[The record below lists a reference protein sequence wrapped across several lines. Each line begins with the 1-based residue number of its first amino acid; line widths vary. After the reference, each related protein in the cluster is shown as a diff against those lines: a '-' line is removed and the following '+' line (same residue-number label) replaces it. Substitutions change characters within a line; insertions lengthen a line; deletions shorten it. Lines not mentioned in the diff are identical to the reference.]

1 MSMPLKVHEL
11 IQTIDMMEYTISRRK
26 KRKRAMPKERSEEEK
41 SIILEA
47 KSVLMSRNNLTEEEA
62 HRYLQKRSM
71 NNGTDLV
78 ETAQMILSLMNVY

>member
-1 MSMPLKVHEL
+1 
-11 IQTIDMMEYTISRRK
+11 
-26 KRKRAMPKERSEEEK
+26 
-41 SIILEA
+41 
-47 KSVLMSRNNLTEEEA
+47 MSRNNLSEEEA